1 MAVEG
6 TESLLLLLLLLSAS
20 LLGLVPNPKP
30 RALLTQSV
38 IGPLSGVPW
47 LPTPVSGVPWLS
59 ELLSEVKHLINSLMT
74 EPDRP
79 SVPLVVARL
88 SLLDACLLLTATAE
102 VVMLPAATSAIA
114 VTMAT
119 IANVVVLFAYI
130 VIAIHTY
137 LL

>member
-6 TESLLLLLLLLSAS
+6 TESLLLLLLTAS
-20 LLGLVPNPKP
+20 LLGWLPKVKP

-38 IGPLSGVPW
+38 IPALSGLPW
-47 LPTPVSGVPWLS
+47 LPTPTSGVA
-59 ELLSEVKHLINSLMT
+59 LLSVPFSDDKQKSNSLTT
-74 EPDRP
+74 ELGRP
-79 SVPLVVARL
+79 PVPLVVARL
-88 SLLDACLLLTATAE
+88 SLLDTCLLLTATAE
-102 VVMLPAATSAIA
+102 AVMLLAATSAIA

-130 VIAIHTY
+130 VIGIHTY